1 MRQRHGASRS
11 PAGIRAG
18 RLLAATLVFL
28 AAASWKGGGATAID
42 AAIVVGMSAAFT
54 GASAEL
60 GSELYRGAQAYL
72 MEVNARGGIAGRPV
86 RIRAYDDAYTPT
98 RAIFNT
104 IELIERDRA
113 ALLFGY
119 VGTPTVT
126 RVLPLLKHYDTRGP
140 YLLFPFTG
148 AEPNR
153 QPPYSAYVFN
163 LRASYAQET
172 EGLVEHLAGI
182 GRRRI
187 GIFYQADAYGRSGWD
202 GVRKALARRGL
213 PLAGE
218 ATYRRGA
225 TYAAEMRAQVAL
237 LRDAGAEAVIA
248 VGAYAACAAFIR
260 DAVDA
265 GWRVPIANVSF
276 VGSDSLL
283 GLLTGEAR
291 RTGRDYTSFLINSQ
305 VVPSYEDVSLPGVR
319 EYRVLMDRH
328 RPAPPPFAAHG
339 TRATH
344 SFIGFEGFLNAKV
357 LVEVLRRTGG
367 RTDRQ
372 AIRQAFEMLDRLDLG
387 IGEPVSFGPHRTQGL
402 DAVYYTRVQDG
413 RFVPVERWEIWAR

>member
-1 MRQRHGASRS
+1 
-11 PAGIRAG
+11 
-18 RLLAATLVFL
+18 V
-28 AAASWKGGGATAID
+28 TAED
-42 AAIVVGMSAAFT
+42 NAIVVGMSAAFT

-60 GSELYRGAQAYL
+60 GTELYRGAQAYL
-72 MEVNARGGIAGRPV
+72 MEVNAGGGISGRPL

-98 RAIFNT
+98 RAIVNT
-104 IELIERDRA
+104 IELVERDRA

-126 RVLPLLKHYDTRGP
+126 RVLPLLKHYGERAP
-140 YLLFPFTG
+140 YMLFPFTG

-172 EGLVEHLAGI
+172 AGLVDHLVDI

-213 PLAGE
+213 TLAAE
-218 ATYRRGA
+218 ATYRRGT
-225 TYAAEMRAQVAL
+225 TYAADMRAQLAL
-237 LRDAGAEAVIA
+237 LRDAGAEAVIS

-265 GWRVPIANVSF
+265 GWNVPIANVSF
-276 VGSDSLL
+276 VGSESLL
-283 GLLTGEAR
+283 DLLAGETG
-291 RTGRDYTSFLINSQ
+291 RTGRDYTALLINSQ
-305 VVPSYEDVSLPGVR
+305 VVPSYEDLSLPGVR
-319 EYRVLMDRH
+319 EYRALMDKH
-328 RPAPPPFAAHG
+328 RPTPPSFAARDP
-339 TRATH
+339 RAAY
-344 SFIGFEGFLNAKV
+344 SFVGFEGFLNARV
-357 LVEVLRRTGG
+357 LAEVLRRTGG

-372 AIRQAFEMLDRLDLG
+372 AIRHAFETLDRLDLG
-387 IGEPVSFGPHRTQGL
+387 IGEPVSFGPQRTQGL

-413 RFVPVERWEIWAR
+413 RFVPVERWEIWAP